1 MHAFDR
7 ITMQEAEEKI
17 KYYEEIFDIVR
28 LLKGEDVE
36 KLFTQEQ
43 GDVSVSPTE
52 ACPCYSFWEKNHP
65 CDNCSSIKALRQK
78 TQKIKLEFLNTQV
91 YQVISR
97 YLEIDGQPYIMEL
110 ITRLEEETLVDLEG
124 RDKLVSKL
132 TTGYNEK
139 LYKDALTGAYNRL
152 YFEEE
157 VKKWTEDVGIVV
169 MDLDDFK
176 LCNDT
181 YGHLTGDMVLVTV
194 SNAIRKCIRKGDT
207 FVRYGG
213 DEFVL
218 VFQGIDEEQ
227 MLHKLQEIQK
237 KIHRAVIPGY
247 SNLQLSVSIGAVISK
262 NEALEHALGRADRLM
277 YQAKTEKN
285 IIVTE
290 SNRVDRDGKIC
301 PQVSPRKMLPQI
313 LVVDDAEINREILQ
327 EILCEEYHVLQA
339 ATGEECVEML
349 ESRGPSISLILLD
362 VVLPGMDGFDVLMY
376 MKRKQW
382 IEDIPVIMMSGDY
395 FPNAVS
401 RAYELG
407 AVDFIR
413 KPYDVKIVYQRV
425 ANTIKLYA
433 KQRRLMALI
442 SDQINEKEKNNQ
454 IMIHILSHIVEFRNG
469 ESGSHVLHINQ
480 ITEMLLE
487 RLLQKTEKYPVDG
500 VTFSM
505 IVTASALHDIGKI
518 GVDEKI
524 LNKPGRLTPEEFEIM
539 KTHTVIGAKMLE
551 ELGVYQNEPLVKVAH
566 EICRWHHERY
576 DGKGYPDGLKGDEIP
591 ISAQVVSVA
600 DVYDA
605 LVSDRVY
612 KKAIP
617 HEEALDMIL
626 HGACGQFH
634 PILMECL
641 QEISQQI
648 KSECYE
654 G

>member
-17 KYYEEIFDIVR
+17 KYYKEIFDIVR

-52 ACPCYSFWEKNHP
+52 ACSCYSFWEKNHP
-65 CDNCSSIKALRQK
+65 CENCSSIKALRQK

-157 VKKWTEDVGIVV
+157 VKKWTEDVGIAVI
-169 MDLDDFK
+169 DLDDFK

-237 KIHRAVIPGY
+237 KIHRAVLPGY

-313 LVVDDAEINREILQ
+313 LVVDDAKINREIL
-327 EILCEEYHVLQA
+327 
-339 ATGEECVEML
+339 
-349 ESRGPSISLILLD
+349 S
-362 VVLPGMDGFDVLMY
+362 
-376 MKRKQW
+376 
-382 IEDIPVIMMSGDY
+382 
-395 FPNAVS
+395 
-401 RAYELG
+401 
-407 AVDFIR
+407 
-413 KPYDVKIVYQRV
+413 
-425 ANTIKLYA
+425 
-433 KQRRLMALI
+433 
-442 SDQINEKEKNNQ
+442 
-454 IMIHILSHIVEFRNG
+454 
-469 ESGSHVLHINQ
+469 
-480 ITEMLLE
+480 
-487 RLLQKTEKYPVDG
+487 
-500 VTFSM
+500 
-505 IVTASALHDIGKI
+505 
-518 GVDEKI
+518 
-524 LNKPGRLTPEEFEIM
+524 
-539 KTHTVIGAKMLE
+539 
-551 ELGVYQNEPLVKVAH
+551 
-566 EICRWHHERY
+566 
-576 DGKGYPDGLKGDEIP
+576 
-591 ISAQVVSVA
+591 
-600 DVYDA
+600 
-605 LVSDRVY
+605 
-612 KKAIP
+612 
-617 HEEALDMIL
+617 
-626 HGACGQFH
+626 
-634 PILMECL
+634 
-641 QEISQQI
+641 
-648 KSECYE
+648 
-654 G
+654 